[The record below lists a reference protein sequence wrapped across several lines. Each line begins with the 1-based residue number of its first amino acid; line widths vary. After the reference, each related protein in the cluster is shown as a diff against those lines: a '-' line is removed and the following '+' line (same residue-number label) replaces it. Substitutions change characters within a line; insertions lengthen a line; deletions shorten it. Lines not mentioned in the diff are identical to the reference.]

1 MSTVQPLHFVPSMAV
16 EERARADLYALLA
29 RLFYAGPDSA
39 LLADIAAAEGLV
51 APSDSALSRAWSAL
65 REASA
70 AGQAAQARQEYDDIF
85 VGAGRAPVS
94 IYAAH
99 YLTENWKDHT
109 LVNLRGEL
117 DRLGLARQPGAV
129 EPEDHL
135 AGLLDV
141 MRHLIL
147 RAQDG
152 DIALQEGFFRSY
164 LAPWYAKFVAT
175 VQADANAAYYRH
187 VSALLCAFLDIEVE
201 CFQIA

>member
-1 MSTVQPLHFVPSMAV
+1 MSPVQPVRFVPPVAI

-29 RLFYAGPDSA
+29 RLFYAGPDAA
-39 LLADIAAAEGLV
+39 LLAAIVAADDLV
-51 APSDSALSRAWSAL
+51 AAGDTPLSRAWRALQQASRSAD
-65 REASA
+65 A
-70 AGQAAQARQEYDDIF
+70 ATVCQEYDDVF
-85 VGAGRAPVS
+85 VGTGRAPVS

-99 YLTENWKDHT
+99 YLSENWKEHT

-117 DRLGLARQPGAV
+117 ERLGLARQPGAV

-164 LAPWYAKFVAT
+164 LAGWYAKFAAAVAAEPGS
-175 VQADANAAYYRH
+175 VYYRYLST
-187 VSALLCAFLDIEVE
+187 VLVAFLDIEVE